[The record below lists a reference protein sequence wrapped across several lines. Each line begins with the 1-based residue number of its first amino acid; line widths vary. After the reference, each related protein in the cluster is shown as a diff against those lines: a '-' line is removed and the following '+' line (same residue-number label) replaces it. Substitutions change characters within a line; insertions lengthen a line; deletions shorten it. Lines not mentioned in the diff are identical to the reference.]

1 MSTHTDILIDAET
14 KDLIIRDGD
23 FVIGDSQDQE
33 VELLL
38 TMNPGELKE
47 DPLLG
52 AGLMRLV
59 QSNANEWKLRQL
71 ASEHLARDG
80 KTYEDI
86 KKRIELKR

>member
-1 MSTHTDILIDAET
+1 MSAHNDILIDPET
-14 KDLIIRDGD
+14 KDVIIRSGD
-23 FVIGDSQDQE
+23 FVVGDSQDQE
-33 VELLL
+33 VELIL

-59 QSNANEWKLRQL
+59 QSNAYGWHVRQL

-80 KTYEDI
+80 KSYEDI
-86 KKRIELKR
+86 KKRIELKQ

>member
-1 MSTHTDILIDAET
+1 MSDHSDILLDPET
-14 KDLIIRDGD
+14 NDVIIRDGD

-33 VELLL
+33 VALIL

-59 QSNANEWKLRQL
+59 QSNASELKIRQL
-71 ASEHLARDG
+71 ASAHLARDG
-80 KTYEDI
+80 KSYEDI